1 VPAAEAA
8 TEGGEEDDAG
18 AEPLEPVDV
27 EAGGLPPACA
37 VEVDPGAPTPGG
49 RVATPEAG
57 VPVPVAFALGV
68 PLPVGVTLAVLEP
81 LGEAM
86 TVNVGGVV
94 GNAADVGKGAG
105 A

>member
-1 VPAAEAA
+1 
-8 TEGGEEDDAG
+8 
-18 AEPLEPVDV
+18 
-27 EAGGLPPACA
+27 
-37 VEVDPGAPTPGG
+37 
-49 RVATPEAG
+49 
-57 VPVPVAFALGV
+57 VAFALGV